1 MTVVS
6 ELKGDVKFAIV
17 ISDLEKVF
25 SVALAFSNNIVTFI
39 LKYL

>member
-17 ISDLEKVF
+17 ISDLEKVV
-25 SVALAFSNNIVTFI
+25 VALAFSNNIVTFI